1 MAEFQILEHSATS
14 VDFTVFDVNWVPSSP
29 RLVVCGSSLAGEG
42 SVRVYSLAG
51 QGLAEIG
58 SSVRPKA
65 VRCGTFRS
73 SSLEERLFCTG
84 DFGGHVAIWD
94 LEENEEPVE
103 EILGHSDMINC
114 ISGHCGEGGQL
125 VTGSR
130 DGLVKMWDR
139 RNMNRSTVTMEGDK
153 RRDCWAVTT
162 LENGEYVA
170 AGYSNGDIRVFDIK
184 AGKVYWE
191 TSLPLGV
198 TGLKFTGSK
207 YLKLDRLVASTLGG
221 GVAVWDLQ
229 TKHKVQGFTRTD
241 LRLEK
246 TTVWTANEAPQ
257 DEGLMLATLGSGA
270 VQLIRHKEP
279 GHRVMI
285 GVDGGNVGTPGDFEK
300 LCSRQ
305 LTDKPVTSSDWSR
318 DKAGLVVTSSF
329 DQKIRV
335 LIVTGVGQG

>member
-1 MAEFQILEHSATS
+1 MAESQILEHSATP
-14 VDFTVFDVNWVPSSP
+14 VDYTVFDVRWVPSSP

-42 SVRVYSLAG
+42 TIRMYSLAG
-51 QGLAEIG
+51 QGLTEIG
-58 SSVRPKA
+58 STKRPKA
-65 VRCGTFRS
+65 IRCGTFRS
-73 SSLEERLFCTG
+73 SSLEERSFSTG
-84 DFGGHVAIWD
+84 DFGGHVAVWD
-94 LEENEEPVE
+94 LEEMGEPVE
-103 EILGHSDMINC
+103 EVVGHQDIINC
-114 ISGHCGEGGQL
+114 ISGHCGGGGQL

-130 DGLVKMWDR
+130 DGLVRMWDR
-139 RNMNRSTVTMEGDK
+139 RNMRSSTVTMEGDE

-162 LENGEYVA
+162 LENGMFVA

-198 TGLKFTGSK
+198 TSLQFTGGK
-207 YLKLDRLVASTLGG
+207 GAKLDRLVASTLGG
-221 GVAVWDLQ
+221 GMFVWDMQ
-229 TKHKVQGFTRTD
+229 TMHKVQGFTRTD

-246 TTVWTANEAPQ
+246 TTVWTGNPAPQ
-257 DEGLMLATLGSGA
+257 DEGLLLATLGSGA
-270 VQLIRHKEP
+270 VELIRFKEP

-285 GVDGGNVGTPGDFEK
+285 GGDGGNVGTPGDFEK

-305 LTDKPVTSSDWSR
+305 VTDKPVTSSDWSK

-335 LIVTGVGQG
+335 LIVTGVKQD

>member
-1 MAEFQILEHSATS
+1 M
-14 VDFTVFDVNWVPSSP
+14 
-29 RLVVCGSSLAGEG
+29 
-42 SVRVYSLAG
+42 
-51 QGLAEIG
+51 
-58 SSVRPKA
+58 
-65 VRCGTFRS
+65 
-73 SSLEERLFCTG
+73 FCTG

-103 EILGHSDMINC
+103 EIMGHSDMINC

-139 RNMNRSTVTMEGDK
+139 RNMNSSTVTMEGDK

-270 VQLIRHKEP
+270 VQLIRYKEP

-285 GVDGGNVGTPGDFEK
+285 GADGGNVGTPGDFEK

-335 LIVTGVGQG
+335 LIVTGVRQG